1 MSIEYLDG
9 IRLYRV
15 LSAGLLRVL
24 EREDY
29 LNEINVFPVP
39 DADTGTNMAYTL
51 SVIKDD
57 IQQNV
62 HSNIANMS
70 DLIADSALDGARGN
84 AGSILAQFLVGLAEG
99 LQNHTKV
106 TTQQFAEAVKIGKQY
121 AYQALLNPVEGTI
134 LTVISDWSDALHRFS
149 DKYSDFV
156 EVLARALKIAQ
167 KSVKETP
174 KKLKVLAKAGVVDA
188 GGQGFA
194 DLLQGIQ
201 EFISEGK
208 ISKISIGLPKVF
220 KKPNLKEISFNE
232 KYRYCTECIISG
244 NSINRIK
251 LKDQLRVLGDSLI
264 IVGSK
269 HKAKV
274 HIHTDRPK
282 TVFEICQNF
291 GKVSKDKADDMLQ
304 QQKDAHRQH
313 KRIALVVDST
323 ADLPDSILEE
333 RNIHV
338 VPVRLNFGDKHYI
351 DKVTLSSEEFWDELQ
366 NNPIHPKTSQP
377 SPGDFR
383 RQYQFLA
390 THYESAISIHLPA
403 INSGTMQSALTAS
416 KTLTNFPTT
425 VIDSNSLSIGIGLIA
440 IRAAEAINANKTHDE
455 IINDI
460 SNAIKNTKIYI
471 LLHTLEYIVRG
482 GRISKSKKTIA
493 DLLHAHP
500 ILSLDEKGKI
510 VTDGKI
516 FGKKNLYDRFLKY
529 IEKKIPPNS
538 QYRIGIAHGNCEQ
551 RARKFE
557 KHFINKI
564 GKEDVFLSQIGPGLG
579 THAGTNAMGIAV
591 QIQDN

>member
-9 IRLYRV
+9 VRLYRV
-15 LSAGLLRVL
+15 LSAGLQRVL

-29 LNEINVFPVP
+29 LNKINVFPVP

-51 SVIKDD
+51 LEIKNDT
-57 IQQNV
+57 QQNIR
-62 HSNIANMS
+62 SNIAEMS

-99 LQNHTKV
+99 LHSHSKV
-106 TTQQFAEAVKIGKQY
+106 TTQQFAEATKIGKQY

-149 DKYSDFV
+149 NKHSDFV
-156 EVLARALKIAQ
+156 EIFARALKVAQ
-167 KSVKETP
+167 KSVKDTP
-174 KKLKVLAKAGVVDA
+174 KKLKILAKAGVVDA
-188 GGQGFA
+188 GGQGFV
-194 DLLQGIQ
+194 DLLHGIQ

-208 ISKISIGLPKVF
+208 IRKISISIPNVF
-220 KKPNLKEISFNE
+220 KKPNINEIDFNE
-232 KYRYCTECIISG
+232 KFQYCTECVISG
-244 NSINRIK
+244 DSINRIK
-251 LKDQLRVLGDSLI
+251 LKDQLMLLGDSLI
-264 IVGSK
+264 IAGSK
-269 HKAKV
+269 HKAKI
-274 HIHTDRPK
+274 HIHTDEPK
-282 TVFEICQNF
+282 TVFEICQSF
-291 GKVSKDKADDMLQ
+291 GEISKDKADDMLQ
-304 QQKDAHRQH
+304 QQKDAHKQH

-333 RNIHV
+333 NNIHV

-351 DKVTLSSEEFWDELQ
+351 DKVTLTSEEFWDELQ
-366 NNPIHPKTSQP
+366 NNPKHPKTSQP
-377 SPGDFR
+377 TPGDFR

-403 INSGTMQSALTAS
+403 VTSGTMQSALMAS
-416 KTLTNFPTT
+416 KTLTNFPTI
-425 VIDSNSLSIGIGLIA
+425 VIDSKSLSIGIGLTA
-440 IRAAEAINANKTHDE
+440 IRAAEAIDSNKTLDE
-455 IINDI
+455 TIDDIN
-460 SNAIKNTKIYI
+460 SAIKNTKIYI

-500 ILSLDEKGKI
+500 ILTVDETGKI

-516 FGKKNLYDRFLKY
+516 FGKRNLYDKFIKY
-529 IEKKIPPNS
+529 VDNKLPSNS
-538 QYRIGIAHGNCEQ
+538 KFRIGIVHGNCEQ

-557 KHFINKI
+557 KHFIDSI
-564 GKEDVFLSQIGPGLG
+564 GKNNVFFSQIGPGLG

-591 QIQDN
+591 QIQDE

>member
-15 LSAGLLRVL
+15 LSAGLQRVL

-29 LNEINVFPVP
+29 LNKINVFPVP

-51 SVIKDD
+51 SAIKED
-57 IQQNV
+57 IHQNV
-62 HSNIANMS
+62 HSNIADMS
-70 DLIADSALDGARGN
+70 NLIADSALDGARGN

-99 LQNHTKV
+99 LHNYTKV
-106 TTQQFAEAVKIGKQY
+106 TTLQFAEAVKIGKQY
-121 AYQALLNPVEGTI
+121 SYQALLNPVEGTI

-149 DKYSDFV
+149 DKYSDFI
-156 EVLARALKIAQ
+156 EVFTRALNIAQ
-167 KSVKETP
+167 KSVKER
-174 KKLKVLAKAGVVDA
+174 
-188 GGQGFA
+188 
-194 DLLQGIQ
+194 IH

-208 ISKISIGLPKVF
+208 IKKISISIPNVF
-220 KKPNLKEISFNE
+220 KKPNIEKISFNE
-232 KYRYCTECIISG
+232 KYRYCAECVISKE
-244 NSINRIK
+244 NINKIK
-251 LKDQLRVLGDSLI
+251 LKDQLMMLGDSLI
-264 IVGSK
+264 IAGSK
-269 HKAKV
+269 HKAKI
-274 HIHTDRPK
+274 HIHTDKPK
-282 TVFEICQNF
+282 TVFEICQSF
-291 GKVSKDKADDMLQ
+291 GEISKDKADDMVL

-313 KRIALVVDST
+313 KRFAVVVDST

-338 VPVRLNFGDKHYI
+338 VPVRLNFGNKHYI
-351 DKVTLSSEEFWDELQ
+351 DKVTLTSEEFWDELQ
-366 NNPIHPKTSQP
+366 NNPVHPKTSQP

-440 IRAAEAINANKTHDE
+440 IRAAEAIDANKTHDE

-460 SNAIKNTKIYI
+460 NNAIKNTKIYI
-471 LLHTLEYIVRG
+471 MLHTLEYIVRG

-493 DLLHAHP
+493 DLLHAYP
-500 ILSLDEKGKI
+500 ILSIDEKGKI

-516 FGKKNLYDRFLKY
+516 FGKKNLYDRFIKY
-529 IEKKIPPNS
+529 VENKIPLS
-538 QYRIGIAHGNCEQ
+538 SKYRIGITHGNCKQ

-564 GKEDVFLSQIGPGLG
+564 GKENVFFSQIGPGLG

-591 QIQDN
+591 QIQENQIND

>member
-15 LSAGLLRVL
+15 LSAGLHRVL

-29 LNEINVFPVP
+29 LNKINVFPVP

-51 SVIKDD
+51 TVIKDD

-62 HSNIANMS
+62 HSNISDMC

-99 LQNHTKV
+99 LHNHTKV
-106 TTQQFAEAVKIGKQY
+106 TAKQFAEATKVGKQY
-121 AYQALLNPVEGTI
+121 AYQALLDPVEGTI

-149 DKYSDFV
+149 HKYSDFV
-156 EVLARALKIAQ
+156 EILARSLKIAN
-167 KSVKETP
+167 KSLKETP
-174 KKLKVLAKAGVVDA
+174 KRLKVLAKAGVVDA
-188 GGQGFA
+188 GGQGFV

-208 ISKISIGLPKVF
+208 ISKISISIPSVF
-220 KKPNLKEISFNE
+220 KKPNIKEINFNE

-244 NSINRIK
+244 DSVDRIK
-251 LKDQLRVLGDSLI
+251 IKDQLMALGNSLI
-264 IVGSK
+264 IAGTK
-269 HKAKV
+269 HKVKV
-274 HIHTDRPK
+274 HIHTDMPK
-282 TVFEICQNF
+282 TVFEICQSF
-291 GKVSKDKADDMLQ
+291 GEVSKDKTDDMLQ

-313 KRIALVVDST
+313 KRIAVVVDST
-323 ADLPDSILEE
+323 ADLPDSILEKK
-333 RNIHV
+333 NIHV

-351 DKVTLSSEEFWDELQ
+351 DKVTLTSEEFWDELQ

-403 INSGTMQSALTAS
+403 QTSGTMQSALTAS

-425 VIDSNSLSIGIGLIA
+425 VIDANSLSIGIGLTA
-440 IRAAEAINANKTHDE
+440 IRAAEAIDANKTQDE
-455 IINDI
+455 IINVI
-460 SNAIKNTKIYI
+460 NNAINSTKIYI

-493 DLLHAHP
+493 DLLHTHP
-500 ILSLDEKGKI
+500 ILTVDATGKI

-516 FGKKNLYDRFLKY
+516 FGKRNLYDRFLKY
-529 IEKKIPPNS
+529 VEKKIPPNS
-538 QYRIGIAHGNCEQ
+538 EYRIGIAHGNCEQ

-557 KHFINKI
+557 EHFINKI
-564 GKEDVFLSQIGPGLG
+564 GKESVFFSKIGPGLG
-579 THAGTNAMGIAV
+579 THAGTNAMGVAV